1 MVSIT
6 NIDRKEVKAMITVF
20 RILFG
25 KNAKLGNRL
34 AYKGSGLSFFKP
46 NNQTKSVIGAFSLQQ
61 INFNSMT

>member
-25 KNAKLGNRL
+25 KNAKVGNRL
-34 AYKGSGLSFFKP
+34 AYKGRSLSFFKP
-46 NNQTKSVIGAFSLQQ
+46 NKQTKSVIVAFSLQQ
-61 INFNSMT
+61 INSNSMT